1 MRVTLYASAVLTAMS
16 LFPGNA
22 AAQDAQPKSKQA
34 NPIHDGSVAD
44 LKWNPDWKTTGR
56 LVETRRNKADGFLEL
71 DIPDK
76 AEVELVVSSNTGRP
90 SFQFGLQ
97 PKAAAA
103 QFKSAHF
110 ETWDD
115 TLVLLYGDDFAEVG
129 PIQARFTIR
138 VFIDWPA
145 GKMSAY
151 DARGKLLA
159 VSRIDEPKSRRGVY
173 IQNQGDHLV
182 IERLLVKPWDGSP
195 PAALETTTV
204 PTIYLGPDSG
214 RGWQTKS
221 VTEGLS
227 HWSTDS
233 AGRLST
239 NSRSRIFYP
248 LDKMPDGVELELVV
262 MRPASVRPKEWPGLF
277 GIAFAEQDNAMLSF
291 SASEEGLHVLNTND
305 GVFALEMKEPVAFP
319 EAKERFYTLR
329 VFTRK
334 VDKKLELSVHAAD
347 GRLLGNSS
355 VPVPKQ
361 GKGIA
366 IWGRPGFAVSK
377 VRLSKW
383 DGTKPEPIPGG

>member
-76 AEVELVVSSNTGRP
+76 AEVELVVSSSIGQP
-90 SFQFGLQ
+90 SFQFGFQ
-97 PKAAAA
+97 PKAG
-103 QFKSAHF
+103 STHF

-115 TLVLLYGDDFAEVG
+115 TLILLNGDEFVEVG

-138 VFIDWPA
+138 AFIDWPD

-151 DARGKLLA
+151 DTRGKLLA
-159 VSRIDEPKSRRGVY
+159 TMSNIDELKSRRGLY
-173 IQNQGDHLV
+173 IQNQGAHLV
-182 IERLLVKPWDGSP
+182 IERLLVKSWDGSP

-221 VTEGLS
+221 VTGGLS

-277 GIAFAEQDNAMLSF
+277 GIAFAEQDRAMLSF
-291 SASEEGLHVLNTND
+291 IARGEELSVLNTYN
-305 GVFALEMKEPVAFP
+305 GRRAPEPVAFP
-319 EAKERFYTLR
+319 EAKGTFYALR
-329 VFTRK
+329 VFARK
-334 VDKKLELSVHAAD
+334 VDEKLELSVHAAD
-347 GRLLGNSS
+347 GRLLSDSS
-355 VPVPKQ
+355 VPVPKRR
-361 GKGIA
+361 KGIA
-366 IWGRPGFAVSK
+366 IWGCPGFVVSK
-377 VRLSKW
+377 VRLSMW